1 MTFKEDILIYEILD
15 PRHGIKKYWQ
25 DWWSLN
31 LVSAE
36 PLPLM
41 DLCRRV
47 IRQQVSKPRIEQGYL
62 DKLNLPK
69 PIKDYLQYK
78 DRRYIRYILICDVNF
93 DGKI

>member
-1 MTFKEDILIYEILD
+1 
-15 PRHGIKKYWQ
+15 
-25 DWWSLN
+25 
-31 LVSAE
+31 
-36 PLPLM
+36 M

-93 DGKI
+93 DGKIKIIVDLKLKLIEILPHDIFWFDMT

>member
-1 MTFKEDILIYEILD
+1 MI
-15 PRHGIKKYWQ
+15 PRINYLFNCAAATDWLYYINTIKIIC
-25 DWWSLN
+25 L
-31 LVSAE
+31 AE

-78 DRRYIRYILICDVNF
+78 DRR
-93 DGKI
+93 